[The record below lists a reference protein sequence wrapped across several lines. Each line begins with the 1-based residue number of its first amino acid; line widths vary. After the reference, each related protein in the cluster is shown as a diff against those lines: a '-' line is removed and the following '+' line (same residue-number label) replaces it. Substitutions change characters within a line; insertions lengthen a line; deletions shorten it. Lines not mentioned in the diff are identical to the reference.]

1 MQMANKRCNWLLFQK
16 QIAPI
21 NVLSAI
27 NCILFDKYIISTNE
41 CLRYC
46 SDMRSCSEHERR
58 TRTQIKNE
66 PELRAWTASLNCE
79 PELRA
84 WTACLNCEHELRAW
98 TASLNCEL
106 KLRAWAKKN
115 DWEHKTRT
123 WTKVLN
129 GDPQL
134 SAWAKLKF
142 SPNIHIN
149 RHSSKLQ
156 LNISRRISPLN
167 QHF

>member
-27 NCILFDKYIISTNE
+27 NCLLFDKYIISTNE

-66 PELRAWTASLNCE
+66 PELRAWTANLNCEPELRAWTASLNCE

-84 WTACLNCEHELRAW
+84 WTASLNCEPELRAWTANMNCEPKLQAWTASRNCEHELRRMTENTKW
-98 TASLNCEL
+98 EPG
-106 KLRAWAKKN
+106 LR
-115 DWEHKTRT
+115 
-123 WTKVLN
+123 
-129 GDPQL
+129 
-134 SAWAKLKF
+134 F
-142 SPNIHIN
+142 
-149 RHSSKLQ
+149 
-156 LNISRRISPLN
+156 
-167 QHF
+167 